1 MGAKKTLWIAWIIN
15 FVFGFLFCICAIVNA
30 SAVDKIR
37 DHAHGLGDS
46 STEDLIT
53 AIVTTQAYGVVMCI
67 IYGTFSLLVLLR
79 KVRVVCLCT
88 SRGVIDGDDA
98 ASRRASSA
106 ASDRPRRFISSRAA
120 ASRRSL
126 NDFFSLRRSV
136 VSRRHLTHAPS
147 PPPPSATNKTDDREQ
162 RRGGHVRRHH
172 RQRRA
177 HVLRPRASLRAV
189 DGARVLD

>member
-136 VSRRHLTHAPS
+136 VSRRRLTHAPS
-147 PPPPSATNKTDDREQ
+147 PSSSLRDKQNR
-162 RRGGHVRRHH
+162 
-172 RQRRA
+172 
-177 HVLRPRASLRAV
+177 RPRTAARGSCTASSSAAPCTCSSPSRKSP
-189 DGARVLD
+189 RC